1 MRTPKQAAQQRKR
14 GWQGWGKRIALTQI
28 AAQVGLIVAPLYSA
42 YAHAQ
47 DAAPQDPQA
56 EQAQQAQSPTLQ
68 KKLAELVKQV
78 GDASNT
84 PQSNVDLKGM
94 AAQQLGSG
102 AAAAAQDALGRFG
115 TARVDLSGIDDL
127 RRFSGAVDT
136 LLPLYD
142 TESHLLFT
150 QLGLRRNDGQVTGNL
165 GFGHRYF
172 GADWMLGYN
181 AFYDQNISRGH
192 QRFGAGVEA
201 WRDYLK
207 LSGNAYLRLSNWKES
222 PDLQDYDERPA
233 NGFDVRAEGYLP
245 AMPSLGAKLMYE
257 QYFGNEVGLLG
268 AGNRQSNPSAFTVGL
283 NYTPIP
289 LVTLG
294 VDHRMSNGRNSTS
307 ANVQFTYKLGEPW
320 AKQIDPRQVAA
331 RRSLAGSRMDLVER
345 NNNIVLEYRKRQL
358 IKLNLP
364 AQITGKSTNTVELP
378 YTVEAKNG
386 LSRIQWHDG
395 ALVAAGGAVVALGDN
410 KFQIRLPAYQTGTAN
425 TYPLTGIAYDAQGN
439 ASAVAATTVVVGVG
453 DVDAGKTTVS
463 AAPLL
468 IPATGKGVSTLTINL
483 LDAGG
488 NAIDGMVPHL
498 SATLAETL
506 DTTATISAAMA
517 SVPAQPATLG
527 QFTEVSPG
535 VYQVAVTSGTRP
547 GTIVVTPKVGDTAL
561 TDVTIIEAADAASAR
576 IDAGNFLVVTTGMVA
591 NGTATN
597 EVRAL
602 VTDEAGNPVPG
613 VTVAFGLSGSAQVA
627 AGSSPTPT
635 TDARGYVTLKLT
647 DIKAETV
654 TITATL
660 VNGAQ
665 ASVDTAFIADAA
677 TASLASSDLTV
688 DKNVVTANGTD
699 HARFTAIVKDANGNV
714 VPGITVTWDTNAGNL
729 SGTTSVTDSN
739 GVATINLTHTLAAS
753 AQVNARVGSATA
765 VNAPAVTFVADSAS
779 ATIDSGDLTVD
790 KASIVAN
797 DTEIATYTAIV
808 KDTHGNVVPNLA
820 VAWDTNLGTLSA
832 TSSMT
837 DASGVATI
845 TLHGTVAGSAQVTAQ
860 VNATGAVNA
869 PLVTLVADSASAT
882 IGSGGVTVDKT
893 SIVADDAEV
902 ATFSAVVK
910 DANGNPV
917 ANVDVTWDT
926 TFATLGATTS
936 KTNDAGVA
944 SVTLRGAAL
953 GTAQVSA
960 RLGSATAVNA
970 PPVTLTANSA
980 TARIATLTSSIAKI
994 TSTGDES
1001 STLTATVT
1009 DASGHVLQGA
1019 TVDWSTTR
1027 GDLAGATS
1035 VTDAN
1040 GQATMTF
1047 TAIETSTSDQTATIT
1062 AGTNSTTRTAPI
1074 TLRTVVSVGGKYY
1087 WTQRSDFPVA
1097 TAAAADAACRAH
1109 GGGASIRVAD
1119 VSAFA
1124 AAGGDFKLMSVA
1136 GEYDAVY
1143 FEAADTWGTEGYS
1156 FNSNRAPV
1164 GSKYGWGVSG
1174 QYYVCVK

>member
-1 MRTPKQAAQQRKR
+1 MRTPRQQAQHRKR
-14 GWQGWGKRIALTQI
+14 GWQAWGKRIALTQI
-28 AAQVGLIVAPLYSA
+28 AAQVGMAALPFYTASV
-42 YAHAQ
+42 HAQ
-47 DAAPQDPQA
+47 EADTPVP
-56 EQAQQAQSPTLQ
+56 EQQSPALQ

-102 AAAAAQDALGRFG
+102 AAAAAQDALSRFG
-115 TARVDLSGIDDL
+115 TARVDLGGVDDL

-142 TESHLLFT
+142 TDSHLLFT

-172 GADWMLGYN
+172 GSDWMLGYN

-207 LSGNAYLRLSNWKES
+207 LSGNAYVRLSNWKES
-222 PDLQDYDERPA
+222 LDLKDYDERPA

-268 AGNRQSNPSAFTVGL
+268 SGNLQSNPSAFTVGL

-320 AKQIDPRQVAA
+320 AKQIDSRQVAA

-345 NNNIVLEYRKRQL
+345 NNNIVLEYRKRQV

-364 AQITGKSTNTVELP
+364 AQITGKSTSSVELP
-378 YTVEAKNG
+378 YTIEAKNG
-386 LSRIQWHDG
+386 LARIQWQDG

-410 KFQIRLPAYQTGTAN
+410 KFQVRLPAYQAGTAN

-453 DVDAGKTTVS
+453 DVDAGKTSVS

-468 IPATGKGVSTLTINL
+468 IPATGKGVSTLTIKL
-483 LDAGG
+483 MDAGG
-488 NAIDGMVPHL
+488 NAIDGMTQHL

-506 DTTATISAAMA
+506 DTGAIAPA
-517 SVPAQPATLG
+517 SLPPQPATLG
-527 QFTEVSPG
+527 QFAEVSPG

-561 TDVTIIEAADAASAR
+561 TDVTIVEAADVASAR
-576 IDAGNFLVVTTGMVA
+576 IGDGNFLVVTTGMVA

-613 VTVAFGLSGSAQVA
+613 VTVAFSLSGSAQVA
-627 AGSSPTPT
+627 AGSSLTPT
-635 TDARGYVTLKLT
+635 TDAKGYVSLLLT
-647 DIKAETV
+647 DTKAETV
-654 TITATL
+654 KITATL

-677 TASLASSDLTV
+677 TAALGSGDLTV
-688 DKNVVTANGTD
+688 DKPVVAANGAD
-699 HARFTAIVKDANGNV
+699 HARFTAIVKDAHGNV
-714 VPGITVTWDTNAGNL
+714 VPGITVTWGTSAGSL

-739 GVATINLTHTLAAS
+739 GVATIDLTHTVAAS
-753 AQVNARVGSATA
+753 AQVTARVGSATA
-765 VNAPAVTFVADSAS
+765 VNAPVVTFVADSAS
-779 ATIDSGDLTVD
+779 AGIGSGDLT
-790 KASIVAN
+790 ATPLTIVAN
-797 DTEIATYTAIV
+797 DTDVATYTAIV
-808 KDTHGNVVPNLA
+808 KDSHGNVVPNLP
-820 VAWDTNLGTLSA
+820 VAWTTNLGTLSA

-837 DASGVATI
+837 DASGVATT
-845 TLHGTVAGSAQVTAQ
+845 TLHGTKAGSAQVTAQ
-860 VNATGAVNA
+860 VNASAAVNA
-869 PLVTLVADSASAT
+869 PLVTLIGDAAT
-882 IGSGGVTVDKT
+882 GAIGSGDVTVNKT
-893 SIVADDAEV
+893 SIVADNAEV
-902 ATFSAVVK
+902 ATFTAVVK

-917 ANVDVTWDT
+917 PNVDVKWTT
-926 TFATLGATTS
+926 TFATLDTTTS
-936 KTNDAGVA
+936 KTNADGKATT
-944 SVTLRGAAL
+944 TLRGTL
-953 GTAQVSA
+953 VGTAEVSA
-960 RLGSATAVNA
+960 AVGSGTPVKANEL
-970 PPVTLTANSA
+970 VTLTPNLA
-980 TARIATLTSSIAKI
+980 TARVATLTSSIAKI
-994 TSTGDES
+994 TGTGDES
-1001 STLTATVT
+1001 TTLTATVQ
-1009 DASGHVLQGA
+1009 DANGNVVPGA
-1019 TVDWSTTR
+1019 TVDWSTTV
-1027 GDLAGATS
+1027 GDLAAL
-1035 VTDAN
+1035 
-1040 GQATMTF
+1040 
-1047 TAIETSTSDQTATIT
+1047 TSDTDVNGRATVTFSAVSTATTNQTATIT
-1062 AGTNSTTRTAPI
+1062 AGINSTTRSTPI
-1074 TLRTVVSVGGKYY
+1074 TLRSVILAGGKYY
-1087 WTQRSDFPVA
+1087 WTQYSDYPQSSETVSA
-1097 TAAAADAACRAH
+1097 GYCSAH
-1109 GGGASIRVAD
+1109 GGGALATRDDLI
-1119 VSAFA
+1119 AFT
-1124 AAGGDFKLMSVA
+1124 AAGADFLRMSVA
-1136 GEYDAVY
+1136 GEYANNWYSLGGTWTTLSGD
-1143 FEAADTWGTEGYS
+1143 FHSAA
-1156 FNSNRAPV
+1156 AAV
-1164 GSKYGWGVSG
+1164 GSTNPGPGTA
-1174 QYYVCVK
+1174 YVCVK